1 MGGRGCDEVWEVEE
15 GRVVGGRDEGCTE
28 PQQVG
33 GGTEVEVED
42 IPSLVEPCNV
52 PRRYVALC
60 SRTLL

>member
-1 MGGRGCDEVWEVEE
+1 MGGRGCDEVSEV
-15 GRVVGGRDEGCTE
+15 GDRVVGGPDEGCTE
-28 PQQVG
+28 PQQVD
-33 GGTEVEVED
+33 GGTEVELED

>member
-1 MGGRGCDEVWEVEE
+1 MWEVE

-28 PQQVG
+28 PQQVD